1 MKGLVIRLN
10 KVISEFTVN
19 KYKVLMLDEKQ
30 TNVTYNK
37 YSING
42 KEYKPVSI
50 YDAPNCIA
58 IESNET
64 FKGKT
69 VEFID

>member
-1 MKGLVIRLN
+1 MKRLVIRLN
-10 KVISEFTVN
+10 KVISELTVN
-19 KYKVLMLDEKQ
+19 KYKVLILDERQ
-30 TNVTYNK
+30 TNIDYNS
-37 YSING
+37 YLIDG

-58 IESNET
+58 IESDDT

-69 VEFID
+69 VEFV